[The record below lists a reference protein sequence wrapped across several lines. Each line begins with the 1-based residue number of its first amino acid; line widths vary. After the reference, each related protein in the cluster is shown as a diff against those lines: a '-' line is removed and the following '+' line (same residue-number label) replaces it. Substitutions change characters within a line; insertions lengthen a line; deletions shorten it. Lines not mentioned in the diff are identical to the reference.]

1 MRLPAALYRRAFTPV
16 PERLVTCKHGDSK
29 SLCLLCRT
37 VRDVTLCVHDRV
49 AEACRYCSRED
60 HADHPDMKKPQVDPL
75 EFSLWLQAQDVEAL
89 TAWITQCD
97 GAPADRE
104 SAG

>member
-1 MRLPAALYRRAFTPV
+1 MANPNPYPCSCGEMDGTCDGCRAAACFAPV
-16 PERLVTCKHGDSK
+16 PASTVTCRHGDSAA
-29 SLCLLCRT
+29 LCILCRT
-37 VRDVTLCVHDRV
+37 SPLRR
-49 AEACRYCSRED
+49 
-60 HADHPDMKKPQVDPL
+60 ADKEKPQVDPL